1 MNSPITERSSSRD
14 AGRENV
20 TPLKR
25 RATLEQ
31 EQDFS
36 TARGSRA
43 KWVVLAL
50 SLVAA
55 VAAAAFF
62 IARGRKAAPAA
73 APQAAA
79 APATPEAVDV
89 TTAAAISR
97 NLPRGVEA
105 VGSLAADE
113 EVVVS
118 AQIAGELTA
127 LGVDFGS
134 YVQQGQVI
142 GQIDRRDAQL
152 KVEQA
157 EAALKQTMARLG
169 MKEGERFDPQ
179 QNAEVQQA
187 KAQLDWANLEYGRNV
202 KLVENGDVPRAVYD
216 QATTNRNMARARYQ
230 AALDAV
236 NQQVA
241 LVEQQKAAI
250 NLARKSV
257 TDTVVRSPISGAV
270 KEKHVARGAYLAVG
284 NKIVTLVKTSP
295 LRLRADIP
303 ESSAA
308 AVRVGQTITLSVDA
322 LPDRTFEGR
331 VIRIGPSLS
340 EQTRAL
346 TVEAQVANPAN
357 QLRPGMFAKTQL
369 ITDTNASA
377 VMIPR
382 KAVLS
387 VAGLSKVFVVENGK
401 ARERIVKTGEGDG
414 ELVEIV
420 SGVNAGEVVATSNL
434 DKLQEGTVVGSR

>member
-127 LGVDFGS
+127 LSVDFGS

-346 TVEAQVANPAN
+346 TVEAQVANPSN

-420 SGVNAGEVVATSNL
+420 SGVNANEVVATSNL
-434 DKLQEGTVVGSR
+434 DKLQEGTLVKQ